1 MKTSFVLLLFLPL
14 LAFGSDLSDMDEI
27 NESIRAAGIRAQFGG
42 QGYSNQYI
50 EWYIHR
56 GSPAPAVGLTAEGA
70 YKQQKKYDAIQ
81 LEIAK
86 IDLAIA
92 RRELAKLKAEEA
104 SVESTRKIFEE
115 FRRAVAALKTGP

>member
-14 LAFGSDLSDMDEI
+14 LAFGSDLSEI
-27 NESIRAAGIRAQFGG
+27 NESIRAAGIRAQMGG
-42 QGYSNQYI
+42 QGYSNRYI
-50 EWYIHR
+50 EWYINR
-56 GSPAPAVGLTAEGA
+56 SSPAPAVGLTAEGA

-92 RRELAKLKAEEA
+92 QRELAKLKAEEA
-104 SVESTRKIFEE
+104 SVASTREMLEE